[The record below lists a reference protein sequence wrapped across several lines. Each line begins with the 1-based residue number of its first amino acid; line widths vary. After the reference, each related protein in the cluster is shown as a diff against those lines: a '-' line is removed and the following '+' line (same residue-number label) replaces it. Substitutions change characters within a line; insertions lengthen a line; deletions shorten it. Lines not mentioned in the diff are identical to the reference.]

1 MDIKCDKCKTGSM
14 VDNYGDVYCIN
25 CGWRK
30 GKRQQAQHLFTIN
43 YKYNY
48 QVLDLETISDRT
60 KAKKYLSRCVGS
72 KRKGTEI
79 NEMIAKCPVCQ
90 GDIPVDFDGNIV
102 NHKPTEW
109 FTEKLKQ
116 ALREVI

>member
-48 QVLDLETISDRT
+48 Q
-60 KAKKYLSRCVGS
+60 
-72 KRKGTEI
+72 
-79 NEMIAKCPVCQ
+79 
-90 GDIPVDFDGNIV
+90 F
-102 NHKPTEW
+102 
-109 FTEKLKQ
+109 
-116 ALREVI
+116 